1 MDERENTRYIGS
13 VRFFKNL
20 ILLAVLVMI
29 AVPSGLAIHF
39 FRGLEKTKDLLRE
52 AQEASELAWVEDEN
66 GGFTA
71 ESPYQDLFPNFYAPQ
86 ELNANTAEEGVV
98 YLTFDDGPSPRT
110 EEILNILKEKDVK
123 ATFFVIG
130 REDEYSK
137 SLMRRI
143 VEEGHTIAMHS
154 YTHNYK
160 EIYVSVE
167 AYLADMERLFN
178 LVSETTGQT
187 PTIFRFP
194 GGSINAY
201 NSGIYQDLIAEML
214 RRGFVPFD
222 WNISSQDAAGKP
234 LAAEVLTYNV
244 TAGAGKLSR
253 GVVLMH
259 DAAAKATTV
268 QALPGIIDA
277 LRAQGF
283 ELKALTPNDK
293 PVLFPYRNAG

>member
-110 EEILNILKEKDVK
+110 EEI
-123 ATFFVIG
+123 
-130 REDEYSK
+130 
-137 SLMRRI
+137 
-143 VEEGHTIAMHS
+143 
-154 YTHNYK
+154 
-160 EIYVSVE
+160 
-167 AYLADMERLFN
+167 
-178 LVSETTGQT
+178 
-187 PTIFRFP
+187 
-194 GGSINAY
+194 
-201 NSGIYQDLIAEML
+201 
-214 RRGFVPFD
+214 
-222 WNISSQDAAGKP
+222 
-234 LAAEVLTYNV
+234 
-244 TAGAGKLSR
+244 
-253 GVVLMH
+253 
-259 DAAAKATTV
+259 
-268 QALPGIIDA
+268 
-277 LRAQGF
+277 
-283 ELKALTPNDK
+283 
-293 PVLFPYRNAG
+293 